1 MALKDPSAPLP
12 LLRRSALERRL
23 IRRGKVGGEGYI
35 VSQSK
40 WTNERQE
47 EIIDNI
53 MKLNGRKVPESQ
65 SS

>member
-1 MALKDPSAPLP
+1 MKVQYIPGKTLALKDPSAPLP

-40 WTNERQE
+40 WTNER
-47 EIIDNI
+47 
-53 MKLNGRKVPESQ
+53 
-65 SS
+65 